1 MYHFFHYCRR
11 NFSRFT
17 KICKQLSHI
26 RSVFRHLQ
34 FLFYFLMCNWFR
46 RRCKFRCLLFRKLRA
61 AVLRNIVTS
70 QFINR
75 LIKAVSSNK
84 YEAIKRI
91 VCSSNSVIVAIPR
104 ICFWFNAKSREFFHV
119 KLISFSLNWVTAAL
133 KIIQQ
138 VSTSCFFNEIF
149 KIIIFQNLLTSL
161 VLVSKCCC
169 A

>member
-1 MYHFFHYCRR
+1 MSIEKILCVLG
-11 NFSRFT
+11 NQDIPVIQEQPDFSVDLLDSNILLFGAPMSGKT
-17 KICKQLSHI
+17 NLI

-119 KLISFSLNWVTAAL
+119 KLISFSLN
-133 KIIQQ
+133 
-138 VSTSCFFNEIF
+138 
-149 KIIIFQNLLTSL
+149 
-161 VLVSKCCC
+161 
-169 A
+169 